1 MKSTL
6 MIFAITGFFLTL
18 WGFLPDVHRSA
29 ISIALLRP
37 LTGLMCFLG
46 VIAERRWAK
55 LTFAVVG
62 LIALGSVAL
71 HALPGKPGEDLRI
84 YSKNLLDANTEMVAI
99 AEDIRGAG
107 ADIVMLQE
115 LVEENAHILALLSET
130 FPHQHVCR
138 YSGKKRIAVL
148 SRAPMTN
155 ERVCSQ
161 NRSMAG
167 ARIEVAGK
175 PVWIVSVHVPY
186 PWPAGTPE
194 TVAELRGM
202 LEALEG
208 SVVVSGDFNAFPWTG
223 RVQDIVRA
231 TNTKLAG
238 PMRRSYVLFG
248 LPLPIDHVLAPGGG
262 RTKLRPR
269 LGSDH
274 WGLLADVTL

>member
-6 MIFAITGFFLTL
+6 MIFAVMGVFLTL

-29 ISIALLRP
+29 VSIALLRP
-37 LTGLMCFLG
+37 LTGLMCLSG
-46 VIAERRWAK
+46 IVVARRWAR
-55 LTFAVVG
+55 LAFVAGG
-62 LIALGSVAL
+62 LVALGSVAL
-71 HALPGKPGEDLRI
+71 HALPGSPGKDLRL
-84 YSKNLLDANTEMVAI
+84 YSKNLLDSNTDMVAI
-99 AEDIRGAG
+99 AEDIRGA
-107 ADIVMLQE
+107 DVDVVMLQE

-138 YSGKKRIAVL
+138 YLGRKRIAVL
-148 SRAPMTN
+148 SRAPMTD

-167 ARIEVAGK
+167 ARIEVTGR

-194 TVAELRGM
+194 TEAELQRM
-202 LEALEG
+202 LEVLDGA
-208 SVVVSGDFNAFPWTG
+208 VVVAGDFNAFPWTG

-231 TNTKLAG
+231 TNTTLAG

-248 LPLPIDHVLAPGGG
+248 VPLPIDHALAPGGG
-262 RTKLRPR
+262 QTALRPR

-274 WGLLADVTL
+274 WGILADVTL